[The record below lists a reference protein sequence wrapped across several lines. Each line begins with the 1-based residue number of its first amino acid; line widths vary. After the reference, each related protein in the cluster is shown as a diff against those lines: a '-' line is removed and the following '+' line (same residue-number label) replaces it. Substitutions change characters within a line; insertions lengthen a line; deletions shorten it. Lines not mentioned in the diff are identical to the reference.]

1 MKTDELIAML
11 ATGVAPVAPGLPARR
26 LRAGL
31 LLGAMGALALLLL
44 GYGVRP
50 DLAQAAG
57 EPMLWVKFGF
67 PAALAA
73 TAALL
78 VLRLSHPGMRLG
90 ALGLGLLLPV
100 LAMLVLAGTVLLG
113 AEEPQ
118 RAALLLGGT
127 WKSCSA
133 SIALLSSPVFVAL
146 LWVLHGLAPTRLRLA
161 GASAGLLAGAV
172 GTFVYAF
179 HCPEMA
185 APFLAAWY
193 GLGMLVPALLGALLG
208 PRLLRW

>member
-1 MKTDELIAML
+1 MKTDDLIAML
-11 ATGVAPVAPGLPARR
+11 ATGLAPVAPGLPARR

-31 LLGAMGALALLLL
+31 FLGGMGALLLMLMA
-44 GYGVRP
+44 YGVRP
-50 DLAQAAG
+50 GLAGATG
-57 EPMLWVKFGF
+57 DPMLWVKFGF

-73 TAALL
+73 SAALL

-100 LAMLVLAGTVLLG
+100 LAMLALAGTVLLG
-113 AEEPQ
+113 AAAPE
-118 RAALLLGGT
+118 RTALLLGAT

-146 LWVLHGLAPTRLRLA
+146 LWVLKGLAPTRLRLA

-179 HCPEMA
+179 HCPETA

-193 GLGMLVPALLGALLG
+193 GLGMLLPALLGGLLG